1 MVNVTPVDMGKT
13 TRMSFARINEVLNM
27 PNLIEVQKNSYEWF
41 IKDGLKEV
49 FRDVSFIS
57 DHSGNLFLEFVE
69 YQFDDKPKYDIMEC
83 KKRDATYAVPLRC
96 RARLKNMET
105 GETLQSDFLSFADT
119 FENEYLAYIEKKEF
133 ANYTDFGV
141 EEDG

>member
-1 MVNVTPVDMGKT
+1 MLLLEAGGFTFPAAATPDIYFCSIGENALKVALTLADELTAVGFHAEIDILGRSLKAQMKYANKIGAKYT
-13 TRMSFARINEVLNM
+13 AVIGDDDIENGVLN
-27 PNLIEVQKNSYEWF
+27 I
-41 IKDGLKEV
+41 
-49 FRDVSFIS
+49 
-57 DHSGNLFLEFVE
+57 
-69 YQFDDKPKYDIMEC
+69 
-83 KKRDATYAVPLRC
+83 
-96 RARLKNMET
+96 KNMET

>member
-13 TRMSFARINEVLNM
+13 TRMSFARIDEVLNM

-57 DHSGNLFLEFVE
+57 DHSGNLFLEFGE

-83 KKRDATYAVPLRC
+83 KKRDATYAVPLRA

-105 GETLQSDFLSFADT
+105 GD
-119 FENEYLAYIEKKEF
+119 
-133 ANYTDFGV
+133 
-141 EEDG
+141 